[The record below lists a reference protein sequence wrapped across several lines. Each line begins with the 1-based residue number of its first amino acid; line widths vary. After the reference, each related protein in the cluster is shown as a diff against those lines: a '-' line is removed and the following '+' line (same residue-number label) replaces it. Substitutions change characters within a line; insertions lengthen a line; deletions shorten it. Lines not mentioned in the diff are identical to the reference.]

1 VLEEFE
7 SEGKKEKKERTS
19 LRRVIGEMREA
30 EEVGEMARDEEQRR
44 RREREGL
51 RISGEPFQLN

>member
-19 LRRVIGEMREA
+19 LRRVIGECE
-30 EEVGEMARDEEQRR
+30 RR
-44 RREREGL
+44 RRWRGTKNKEEEESERA
-51 RISGEPFQLN
+51 